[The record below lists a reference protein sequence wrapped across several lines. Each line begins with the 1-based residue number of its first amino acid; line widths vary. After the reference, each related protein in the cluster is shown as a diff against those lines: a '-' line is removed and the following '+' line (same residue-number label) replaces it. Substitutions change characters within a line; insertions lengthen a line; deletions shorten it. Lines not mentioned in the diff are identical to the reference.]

1 MDFTDKEWES
11 VKRLREANGTDGNQV
26 VMADYMDDIMG
37 ASGNG
42 NESTGDTI
50 EEGVV

>member
-1 MDFTDKEWES
+1 M
-11 VKRLREANGTDGNQV
+11 KRLREANEADRNQV
-26 VMADYMDDIMG
+26 VMADDMDDIMG

-50 EEGVV
+50 EEGAV